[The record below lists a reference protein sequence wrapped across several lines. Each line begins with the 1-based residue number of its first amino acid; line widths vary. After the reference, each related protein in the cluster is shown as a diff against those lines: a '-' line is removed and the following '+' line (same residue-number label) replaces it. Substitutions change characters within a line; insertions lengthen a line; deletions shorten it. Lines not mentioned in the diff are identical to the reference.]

1 MKRINILDEHTA
13 NKIAAG
19 EVVERPAS
27 VVKELVENSIDANS
41 KNITVEI
48 NEGGLSLIKIID
60 DGNGINRDDIEV
72 AFLPHATSKISK
84 VEDIYNISTLG
95 FRGEALA
102 SIASISK
109 ISLKSKTSDADNG
122 SEIILEAGKK
132 LSLQEAGMNNGTI
145 MEVKDL
151 FYNVPA
157 RKKFLKSIS
166 RESSLINDIVTR
178 IALSNPDISIKV
190 FNNDKKVINT
200 YGTGNLKDV
209 IRTIY
214 GKNVYDNILYFEGS
228 RGDIT
233 VHGYIGKEEI
243 AKGSRNHQSIFV
255 NSRYI
260 KNKTIIAAVENAF
273 KSFSVINKF
282 PFVVI
287 FIDLPPELVDVNIH
301 PTKAEIKFND
311 ERAVFKVIFDSIHS
325 VLREDAFNKFNSVKN
340 ETSKFVEEKVE
351 KIEFNI
357 LSEDEYNTSK
367 TKTEII
373 SDEPK
378 KEIDIK
384 SMYNSVEISDIE
396 REEELYNKLKSIN
409 INNFNKSSKED
420 SYEVNNE
427 MVSNEAVTVINED
440 NNFKYCNAKDEINY
454 KEAKFPKLRVIGQ
467 FSKMYILA
475 EYQTDLYIVDQHAA
489 HEKILF
495 EKYFKDIE
503 EGTIVVQQLLVP
515 TILDLSLEDYAYY
528 EENNKVFSG
537 AGFVI
542 EHFGGE
548 TISIKEVPYF
558 LGKLDSK
565 KLFMEI
571 LDNLKGL
578 GSGKTSEVKL
588 NKIASMACRSAVK
601 ANDYLNHDE
610 MEKLIE
616 DLRYINDPFYCP
628 HGRPIIIK
636 FTEYELNK
644 KFRRII

>member
-19 EVVERPAS
+19 EVVERPSS

-60 DGNGINRDDIEV
+60 DGNGINRDDIEI

-132 LSLQEAGMNNGTI
+132 ISLQEVGMNNGTI

-409 INNFNKSSKED
+409 INNSNKSSKED

-440 NNFKYCNAKDEINY
+440 NNFKYYNVKDEINY

-610 MEKLIE
+610 MEKLLE